1 MKTLLLAGTT
11 AAVLAASSL
20 APAMAQAT
28 NPVSQVIQWN
38 RTLLMIVRTPGAQP
52 ATIHPTRSF
61 AIMHAAIYDAVNA
74 IDGTHKP
81 YLVRLSAL
89 HFASQEAAAAAAH
102 EVLVK
107 LYPNPNLQA
116 ALDAQLQ
123 QALAQLPSG
132 GKAEGVSIGNTVAD
146 RILALRSNDG
156 SNAQPI
162 PYVFG
167 SAPGGYQSTPPN
179 FPKQPQFTH
188 WSRVTPF
195 ALEAA
200 DQFRPGAPP
209 KLTSDRYSDAFD
221 QLKSLGIAGSTTATG
236 DQALTGRFW
245 NGAIQ
250 NYWNEIAQ
258 TASLAH
264 DLTTAE
270 NARLFALLNLSFAD
284 GVIAF
289 YDAKYTYNFWRPVTA
304 IRAAATDGNPD
315 TEADPNWLP
324 EVGNTT
330 PDPSY
335 PGAHAVISAAG
346 EEVLTSFFHKD
357 HFEFDVT
364 SEVLPGVDRS
374 FTSLRA
380 AAEEA
385 TLSRIFAGV
394 HFLFD
399 LTTGRRLGSDVAD
412 FVVDNFLTSRDRDD

>member
-11 AAVLAASSL
+11 IAALAAANL
-20 APAMAQAT
+20 APVMAET
-28 NPVSQVIQWN
+28 TKPVSQVVQWN
-38 RTLLMIVRTPGAQP
+38 RTLLVIVRTPGAQP

-74 IDGTHKP
+74 IEGTHQP
-81 YLVRLSAL
+81 YLVRLGAS
-89 HFASQEAAAAAAH
+89 HFASQEAAAAAAAH

-107 LYPNPNLQA
+107 LYPSSQA
-116 ALDAQLQ
+116 TLDAQLQ
-123 QALAQLPSG
+123 QALAQLPNR
-132 GKAEGVSIGNTVAD
+132 GKTDGISIGNTVAD
-146 RILALRSNDG
+146 RILASRNNDG

-167 SAPGGYQSTPPN
+167 NASGDYQSTPPN

-195 ALEAA
+195 ALESAS
-200 DQFRPGAPP
+200 QFRPGGPP
-209 KLTSDRYSDAFD
+209 RLTGDRYSDAFD
-221 QLKSLGIAGSTTATG
+221 QVKLLGIAGSTTATA

-264 DLTTAE
+264 GLTTAQ

-304 IRAAATDGNPD
+304 IRAAAADGNPD

-346 EEVLTSFFHKD
+346 AEVLISFFHTD
-357 HFEFDVT
+357 HLEFSVT
-364 SEVLPGVDRS
+364 SEVMPGVERS
-374 FTSLRA
+374 FTSFPA

-399 LTTGRRLGSDVAD
+399 LTTGQRLGSDIAD
-412 FVVDNFLTSRDRDD
+412 FIVDNFLTSRDRDA

>member
-11 AAVLAASSL
+11 IAALAAANL
-20 APAMAQAT
+20 APVMAET
-28 NPVSQVIQWN
+28 TKPVSQVVQWN
-38 RTLLMIVRTPGAQP
+38 RTLLVIVRTPGAQP

-74 IDGTHKP
+74 IEGTHQP
-81 YLVRLSAL
+81 YLVRLGAS
-89 HFASQEAAAAAAH
+89 HFASQEAAAAAAAH

-107 LYPNPNLQA
+107 LYPSSQA
-116 ALDAQLQ
+116 TLDAQLQ
-123 QALAQLPSG
+123 QALAQLPSR
-132 GKAEGVSIGNTVAD
+132 GKTDGISIGNTVAD
-146 RILALRSNDG
+146 RILALRNNDG

-167 SAPGGYQSTPPN
+167 NASGDYQSTPPN

-195 ALEAA
+195 ALESAS
-200 DQFRPGAPP
+200 QFRPGGPP
-209 KLTSDRYSDAFD
+209 RLTSDRYSDAFD
-221 QLKSLGIAGSTTATG
+221 QVKPLGIAGSTTATA
-236 DQALTGRFW
+236 DEALIGQFW

-264 DLTTAE
+264 GLTTAQ

-304 IRAAATDGNPD
+304 IRAAAADGNPD

-346 EEVLTSFFHKD
+346 AEVLISFFHTD
-357 HFEFDVT
+357 HLEFSVT
-364 SEVLPGVDRS
+364 SEVMPGVERS
-374 FTSLRA
+374 FTSFPA

-399 LTTGRRLGSDVAD
+399 LTTGQRLGSDIAD
-412 FVVDNFLTSRDRDD
+412 FIVDNFLTSRDRDA